1 MVVGLN
7 DKLAITSTLYETN
20 VIIFKIYGWLSCH
33 AGLVLV
39 YTYNNKEHAIHCNGT
54 VARRKRQSTEEIVSY
69 M

>member
-20 VIIFKIYGWLSCH
+20 VIIYKIYGWLSCH

-39 YTYNNKEHAIHCNGT
+39 YLQQQRTCNT
-54 VARRKRQSTEEIVSY
+54 L
-69 M
+69 